1 MGSQRNELESS
12 WGVYNLSLGDP
23 SPDEGE
29 FGVG

>member
-1 MGSQRNELESS
+1 MGSQYKQESS
-12 WGVYNLSLGDP
+12 WGGYNLSLGDP